1 MVLINRRIGWNS
13 KWSEK
18 GVGYREGGREF
29 NFYYVTVGRA
39 LHDRST
45 KGKSPP
51 LSLPPSQNFNRSRVL
66 KAIRE
71 CFQACYK
78 SITIHDGGR
87 GREGKRLVRHTNIQ
101 CVHGS
106 TGIVWHTFSPLYDDI
121 SQNPFGHL
129 TGTCVDLV

>member
-1 MVLINRRIGWNS
+1 MDLINRRIGWNS

-18 GVGYREGGREF
+18 GVGYREEGREF

-45 KGKSPP
+45 RGKSPP

-87 GREGKRLVRHTNIQ
+87 GREGKRLVRHTNNIYLAYQ
-101 CVHGS
+101 C
-106 TGIVWHTFSPLYDDI
+106 HTLLSLKRNAEFQFPCQDS
-121 SQNPFGHL
+121 SVSRARMKRQ
-129 TGTCVDLV
+129 